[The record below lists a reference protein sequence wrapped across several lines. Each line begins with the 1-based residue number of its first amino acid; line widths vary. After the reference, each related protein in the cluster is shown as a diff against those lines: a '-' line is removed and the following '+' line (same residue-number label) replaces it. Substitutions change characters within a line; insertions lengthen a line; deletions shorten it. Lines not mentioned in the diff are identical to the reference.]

1 MSPIQ
6 NGREMKRSL
15 KTMLSTGLALVVGA
29 AGLTACGSSSDGG
42 GGGPITMWTRDV
54 TSTQS
59 QALVDA
65 WNASHDRKVNLT
77 VVPAANYLQ
86 KIGVAAGANDLPCLM
101 ASDVV
106 YTPNFVAKGLLQDI
120 TERVNGLSFKSALAP
135 GHLKVSTKDGKVY
148 AVPHTLAVSAL
159 FQNDVVLKKAGID
172 PTKPVTSLEQ
182 LDENGQKVAGLG
194 KDFTGVLFP
203 SDSAGTLSF
212 TMFPAMWASG
222 GKPISDD
229 GTSSQLDSPEV
240 TSVFTAFNKMAKD
253 GAAPTSKTATG
264 ATRND
269 VFATGKVGYVLASN
283 AVLQAVPDSS
293 TVKVGVQAI
302 PGTSGGSSTFLGGDT
317 MGISSSCKDADA
329 AWEFLSWSLGDE
341 AQGVYGKLNQL
352 SVRSDLTPSTDARIK
367 TLTAVIADGQTPF
380 SLRYAE
386 TYNDPQGPALKV
398 FRDALFGDDPAGALQ
413 AGNASIT
420 ASLGQ
425 S

>member
-1 MSPIQ
+1 
-6 NGREMKRSL
+6 MKRSL
-15 KTMLSTGLALVVGA
+15 KLMLSSSLALVVGVT
-29 AGLTACGSSSDGG
+29 GLTACGGPSGG
-42 GGGPITMWTRDV
+42 GDGPITMWTRDV
-54 TSTQS
+54 TATQS

-65 WNASHDRKVNLT
+65 WNSSHDRKVNLT

-86 KIGVAAGANDLPCLM
+86 KIGVAAGADDLPCLM

-120 TERVNGLSFKSALAP
+120 TERVAELPFAGALAP
-135 GHLKVSTKDGKVY
+135 GHLKVSTKDGKTY
-148 AVPHTLAVSAL
+148 AVPHTLAISAL
-159 FQNDVVLKKAGID
+159 FQNDVVLEKAGID
-172 PTKPVTSLEQ
+172 PAVPVTSLQQ
-182 LDENGQKVAGLG
+182 LDENGQQVAKLG
-194 KDFTGVLFP
+194 GDYTGVLFP

-222 GKPISDD
+222 GSPISDD
-229 GTSSQLDSPEV
+229 GTTSQLDSPEV
-240 TSVFTAFNKMAKD
+240 TAVFTAFNKMAKD

-269 VFATGKVGYVLASN
+269 VFATGRIGYVLASN

-302 PGTSGGSSTFLGGDT
+302 PGADGGSSTFLGGDT
-317 MGISSSCKDADA
+317 MGISSSCEDADA
-329 AWEFLSWSLGDE
+329 AWEFLSWSMAEE
-341 AQGVYGKLNQL
+341 AQGIYGDLNQL
-352 SVRSDLTPSTDARIK
+352 PVRSDLAPSSDPRIK
-367 TLTAVIADGQTPF
+367 TLTAVIEDGQTPF

-386 TYNDPQGPALKV
+386 TFNDPQGPALKV
-398 FRDALFGDDPAGALQ
+398 FRDALFGDDPAAALQ

-420 ASLGQ
+420 ASLSQ